1 MRKQGRPSTRP
12 AVLKDGFYIE
22 LRNKG
27 SKGGGV
33 KIRRNSKEEML
44 NAVKEYAPIKDLII
58 FGESKKGKW
67 VNPISN
73 N

>member
-1 MRKQGRPSTRP
+1 MGRPATKP

-22 LRNKG
+22 LRNRGAK
-27 SKGGGV
+27 SGV

-44 NAVKEYAPIKDLII
+44 RAVKEYETIKDLII

-67 VNPISN
+67 VNPISHSLLKA
-73 N
+73 